1 VTCWISSANIIRLSR
16 ARESGH
22 AHCYCHGV
30 SIGMIAQHT
39 MTFHLPGFFSVVK
52 DLEDLP
58 AIPGLFDEPD
68 A

>member
-1 VTCWISSANIIRLSR
+1 
-16 ARESGH
+16 
-22 AHCYCHGV
+22 
-30 SIGMIAQHT
+30 MIAQHT